1 MGRDL
6 NATCVPDCLAKF
18 SDQILAVAIR
28 GVDAAVLSDAA
39 IARAARIALAR
50 RHAVPR
56 GVVTASVRQGWV
68 TLHGRVGEAFQKDA
82 ARRAV
87 ASVSGISGITND
99 IAVESDCLAWEVQ
112 RKLAE
117 RFADTKRLHAD
128 HILVTIHDHMA
139 ILTGAAES
147 ETERQEADAAARSV
161 MGIASVVNQIRVAA
175 P

>member
-1 MGRDL
+1 MGRAS
-6 NATCVPDCLAKF
+6 NATCVPECLAKY
-18 SDQILAVAIR
+18 SGQILAVAIR
-28 GVDAAVLSDAA
+28 GVDTALLSDAA

-68 TLHGRVGEAFQKDA
+68 TLHGKVAEVFQKDA
-82 ARRAV
+82 AQRAM
-87 ASVSGISGITND
+87 AAVSGISGITND
-99 IAVESDCLAWEVQ
+99 ITVESDCLAWEVQ

-139 ILTGAAES
+139 ILTGAADS

-161 MGIASVVNQIRVAA
+161 MGIATVVNQIRIGA